1 MFPEI
6 FLRSFIIVVFKM
18 LHPKLSMKI
27 LKISVKKNNFKFN
40 FFFIFGKIWYKIL
53 SIINKLFN
61 KFPRVLHLLLDK
73 LTNFHKNHF

>member
-6 FLRSFIIVVFKM
+6 FLRSFFIVVFKM

-27 LKISVKKNNFKFN
+27 LKISVKKNNFKL
-40 FFFIFGKIWYKIL
+40 FFFIFGKIWYKML

-73 LTNFHKNHF
+73 LSNFHINHF